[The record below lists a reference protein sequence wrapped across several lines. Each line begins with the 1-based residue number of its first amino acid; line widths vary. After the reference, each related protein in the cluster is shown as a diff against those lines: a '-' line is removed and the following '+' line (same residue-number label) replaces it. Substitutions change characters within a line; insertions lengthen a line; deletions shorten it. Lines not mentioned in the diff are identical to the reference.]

1 MARLYRWSST
11 TMSEAAPDAITL
23 LKNDHREVEALFK
36 DYEDAKGPATKQKIA
51 ERIAAALIVHT
62 RIENEHFYP
71 ACEGKVDEADL
82 KEAYV
87 EHDAANVLIAEILA
101 SSKGDDFAEAKVKVL
116 KEEIEHHVG
125 EEERWLTGIFSQA
138 KRHGVD
144 MDALGATLADAKV
157 RYEAEIARDGPEV
170 HLAALKKT
178 KVAAV

>member
-71 ACEGKVDEADL
+71 ACEGKVEEADL

>member
-1 MARLYRWSST
+1 MADT
-11 TMSEAAPDAITL
+11 APDAVTL
-23 LKNDHREVEALFK
+23 LKEDHRAVEKMFK
-36 DYEDAKGPATKQKIA
+36 EYEDAATPAAKRKIA
-51 ERIAAALIVHT
+51 DKIAVSLIVHT

-71 ACEGKVDEADL
+71 ACEGKVEEADL

-101 SSKGDDFAEAKVKVL
+101 STKGDDFAEAKVKVL

-144 MDALGATLADAKV
+144 MDALGATLAEAKAG
-157 RYEAEIARDGPEV
+157 YEADIAKNGPEV

-178 KVAAV
+178 KVAAG

>member
-1 MARLYRWSST
+1 MADT
-11 TMSEAAPDAITL
+11 APDAVTL
-23 LKNDHREVEALFK
+23 LKEDHRAVEKLFK
-36 DYEDAKGPATKQKIA
+36 EYEDASGNAAKRKIA
-51 ERIAAALIVHT
+51 ERIAGSLIVHT
-62 RIENEHFYP
+62 RIENEIFYP
-71 ACEGKVDEADL
+71 ACEGKVEEADL

-101 SSKGDDFAEAKVKVL
+101 STKGDEFAEAKVKVL

-144 MDALGATLADAKV
+144 MDALGAKLADAKT
-157 RYEAEIARDGPEV
+157 RYEAELEKDGPEV

-178 KVAAV
+178 KVAAA

>member
-1 MARLYRWSST
+1 MADT
-11 TMSEAAPDAITL
+11 APDAVTL
-23 LKNDHREVEALFK
+23 LKEDHRAVEKLFK
-36 DYEDAKGPATKQKIA
+36 EYEDASGGAAKRKIA
-51 ERIAAALIVHT
+51 ERIAGALIVHT

-71 ACEGKVDEADL
+71 ACEGKVEEADL

-101 SSKGDDFAEAKVKVL
+101 STKGDEFAEAKVKVL

-138 KRHGVD
+138 KRHGFD
-144 MDALGATLADAKV
+144 MDALGVALAEAKA
-157 RYEAEIARDGPEV
+157 RYEAELVRDGPEL

>member
-1 MARLYRWSST
+1 
-11 TMSEAAPDAITL
+11 MSDAAPDAITL
-23 LKNDHREVEALFK
+23 LKDDHRAVEKLFK
-36 DYEDAKGPATKQKIA
+36 DYEDAKGSATKQKIA
-51 ERIAAALIVHT
+51 ERIAGALIVHT

-101 SSKGDDFAEAKVKVL
+101 STKGDEFAEAKVKVL

-144 MDALGATLADAKV
+144 MDALGVTLAKAKAG
-157 RYEAEIARDGPEV
+157 YEAEIEKDGPEV

-178 KVAAV
+178 KVAV

>member
-1 MARLYRWSST
+1 MADT
-11 TMSEAAPDAITL
+11 TPDAITL
-23 LKNDHREVEALFK
+23 LKEDHRAVEKLFG
-36 DYEDAKGPATKQKIA
+36 DCESADTPAAKRKIA
-51 ERIAAALIVHT
+51 NQIATALIVHT

-71 ACEGKVDEADL
+71 ACEGKVEEADL

-101 SSKGDDFAEAKVKVL
+101 STKGDDFAEAKVKVL

-144 MDALGATLADAKV
+144 IDALGATLAQAKQ
-157 RYEAEIARDGPEV
+157 RYEAEIEKDGPEV

-178 KVAAV
+178 KVAS

>member
-1 MARLYRWSST
+1 MADT
-11 TMSEAAPDAITL
+11 APDAITL
-23 LKNDHREVEALFK
+23 LKNDHREVESLFK
-36 DYEDAKGPATKQKIA
+36 QFEEASGTAAKRKIA
-51 ERIAAALIVHT
+51 EKISAELIIHT

-87 EHDAANVLIAEILA
+87 EHDAANLLIAEILEA
-101 SSKGDDFAEAKVKVL
+101 GKDDDFYEAKVKVL
-116 KEEIEHHVG
+116 KEEIEHHVK

-144 MDALGATLADAKV
+144 MDALGATLADAKA
-157 RYEAEIARDGPEV
+157 RIEQEIAKDGPEV

-178 KVAAV
+178 KVATA

>member
-1 MARLYRWSST
+1 MADT
-11 TMSEAAPDAITL
+11 APDAVTL
-23 LKNDHREVEALFK
+23 LKEDHRAVEKLFK
-36 DYEDAKGPATKQKIA
+36 EYEDASGAAAKRKIA
-51 ERIAAALIVHT
+51 ERIAGALIVHT

-71 ACEGKVDEADL
+71 ACEGKVEEADL

-101 SSKGDDFAEAKVKVL
+101 STKGDDFAEAKVKVL

-144 MDALGATLADAKV
+144 MDALGATLATEKA
-157 RYEAEIARDGPEV
+157 RLEAELAEDGPEV

-178 KVAAV
+178 KVAGV

>member
-1 MARLYRWSST
+1 MPDT
-11 TMSEAAPDAITL
+11 APDAITL
-23 LKNDHREVEALFK
+23 LKNDHREVEELFK
-36 DYEDAKGPATKQKIA
+36 KYEDASGAAAKRKIA
-51 ERIAAALIVHT
+51 EKIAGALIVHT

-101 SSKGDDFAEAKVKVL
+101 STKGDEFAEAKVKVL

-144 MDALGATLADAKV
+144 MDTLGATLAQAKA
-157 RYEAEIARDGPEV
+157 RYEAEIETDGAEV

-178 KVAAV
+178 KVAAA

>member
-1 MARLYRWSST
+1 MADT
-11 TMSEAAPDAITL
+11 ATDAVTL
-23 LKNDHREVEALFK
+23 LKEDHRAVEKLFK
-36 DYEDAKGPATKQKIA
+36 DYEAAKGAATKQKIA

-101 SSKGDDFAEAKVKVL
+101 SAKGDDFAEAKVKVL

-138 KRHGVD
+138 KRQGVD
-144 MDALGATLADAKV
+144 MDALGATLAKAKA
-157 RYEAEIARDGPEV
+157 RYEAEIAKDGPEV

-178 KVAAV
+178 KVAV

>member
-1 MARLYRWSST
+1 MA
-11 TMSEAAPDAITL
+11 AAVPDAITL
-23 LKNDHREVEALFK
+23 LKNDHREVEGLFK
-36 DYEDAKGPATKQKIA
+36 EYEDAKGDATKRKIA
-51 ERIAAALIVHT
+51 EKIASALIVHT

-87 EHDAANVLIAEILA
+87 EHDAANVLIAEIVA
-101 SSKGDDFAEAKVKVL
+101 STKGDEFAEAKVKVL

-144 MDALGATLADAKV
+144 MDALGETLAKEKA
-157 RYEAEIARDGPEV
+157 RYEAEIAKDGPEV

-178 KVAAV
+178 KVAAA

>member
-1 MARLYRWSST
+1 
-11 TMSEAAPDAITL
+11 MSEAAPDAITL

-71 ACEGKVDEADL
+71 ACEGKVEEADL

-116 KEEIEHHVG
+116 KEEIEHHIG